1 MNSQRY
7 KKFFTCTFQ
16 KTSKQKDFAKRGKI
30 FLYIESY
37 AYICKPL

>member
-1 MNSQRY
+1 MNIQRY
-7 KKFFTCTFQ
+7 ENFLFSRFA
-16 KTSKQKDFAKRGKI
+16 KTSKQKDFVKRRKI